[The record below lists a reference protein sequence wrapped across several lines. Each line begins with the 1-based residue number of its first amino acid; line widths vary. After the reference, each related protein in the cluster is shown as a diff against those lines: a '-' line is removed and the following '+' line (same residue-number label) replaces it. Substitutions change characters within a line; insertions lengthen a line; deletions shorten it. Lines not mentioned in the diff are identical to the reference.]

1 MGMSKTKH
9 FLIAGGAGFIGTN
22 LTLKLLELGHRVT
35 VIDNFI
41 TGKKENLASVKNH
54 PSFSLLEHDIIK
66 PLPKIKGDIDVI
78 FNLASPASPPAYQKY
93 SLETMKVNS
102 LGTENLLELA
112 KQKNSRF
119 VQASTSEVYGDP
131 LVHPQKEDYWGHTNS
146 YGPRSMYD
154 EGKRYAEALIWSYRQ
169 RYNVNTGI
177 IRIFNTYGPFMDPQ
191 DGRVVTNFLT
201 QALKNKP
208 LTMYGDGKQTRSFC
222 YIDDQVAAWLK
233 MANVDLEGPV
243 NIGNPQEITMAELVN
258 IIGKILNKKLEITQE
273 SLPVDDPNKRCPNI
287 ALSKKELNWEPK
299 VDLQTGLKNTIG
311 WIKKQI

>member
-1 MGMSKTKH
+1 MSKTKH
-9 FLIAGGAGFIGTN
+9 LLIAGGAGFIGTN

-35 VIDNFI
+35 IIDNFI
-41 TGKKENLASVKNH
+41 TGKQKNLTSIKNH

-93 SLETMKVNS
+93 SLETMRVNS

-112 KQKNSRF
+112 RQKNSRF

-154 EGKRYAEALIWSYRQ
+154 ESKRYAEALIWSYRQ
-169 RYNVNTGI
+169 CYNVNTGI

-208 LTMYGDGKQTRSFC
+208 LTIYGDGKQTRSFC

-233 MANVDLEGPV
+233 MANTDLEGPV
-243 NIGNPQEITMAELVN
+243 NIGNPQEITMTELVN
-258 IIGKILNKKLEITQE
+258 IIGKILNKKLKITQQ

-287 ALSKKELNWEPK
+287 TLAKKELNWEPK
-299 VDLQTGLKNTIG
+299 VNLQTGLKNTVG